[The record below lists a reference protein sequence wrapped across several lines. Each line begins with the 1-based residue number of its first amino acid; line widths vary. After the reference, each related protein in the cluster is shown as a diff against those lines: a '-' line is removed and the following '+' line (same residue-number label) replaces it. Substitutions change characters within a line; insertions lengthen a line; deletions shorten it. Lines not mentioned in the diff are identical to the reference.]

1 VQQQEKAI
9 PPFLLVA
16 PRTQDKDRKHAAR
29 LNYGP
34 LVRLPVAARGAHW
47 FASAFGQRHYALRAQ
62 PLASSLKLGWRQRGD
77 RRLYVTTRSVV
88 CGDKLDTDKVTGRAA
103 VTINEQITKRF
114 ADLADQAKKIRI
126 APTDGYGSE
135 TVDTEQFH
143 LWASSAMHLVAAVFG
158 EQSSHYKNLAVAHD
172 AFNTGVTSLGRARGS
187 FMAAKSDYDGG
198 YLLSLQATVAGEVF
212 GDFVT
217 AARIALD
224 DGQKDVAAV
233 LACAALED
241 ALKRFAHL
249 QGLSVEDKD
258 MSDVINALKGAGLLH
273 GPQKTIIDAMPKIRN
288 AAMHAEWQKITRE
301 NVGSVLGFVEQFLL
315 TKFA

>member
-1 VQQQEKAI
+1 
-9 PPFLLVA
+9 
-16 PRTQDKDRKHAAR
+16 
-29 LNYGP
+29 
-34 LVRLPVAARGAHW
+34 
-47 FASAFGQRHYALRAQ
+47 
-62 PLASSLKLGWRQRGD
+62 
-77 RRLYVTTRSVV
+77 
-88 CGDKLDTDKVTGRAA
+88 
-103 VTINEQITKRF
+103 
-114 ADLADQAKKIRI
+114 
-126 APTDGYGSE
+126 
-135 TVDTEQFH
+135 
-143 LWASSAMHLVAAVFG
+143 
-158 EQSSHYKNLAVAHD
+158 
-172 AFNTGVTSLGRARGS
+172 
-187 FMAAKSDYDGG
+187 MAAKSDYDGG

-273 GPQKTIIDAMPKIRN
+273 GPQKTIIDAMPKIGN